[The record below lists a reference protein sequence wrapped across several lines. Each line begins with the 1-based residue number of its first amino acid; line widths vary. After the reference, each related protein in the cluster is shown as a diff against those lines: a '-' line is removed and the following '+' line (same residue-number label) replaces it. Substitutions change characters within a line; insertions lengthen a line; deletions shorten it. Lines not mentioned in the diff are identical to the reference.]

1 MKTIVSLGLLILVA
15 SMAFGGMANNVSAQD
30 DPTILLKI
38 ATQAK
43 EQIGNQISTESSD
56 KIQKLFEE
64 GSQKVTALE
73 VSLSG
78 DDVNS
83 AQEHFLSAMKIFTET
98 SRQLTISDVEPQIKM
113 NYLSSNAKNPLN
125 DLERL
130 QLYVNTLKTI
140 AKNHNA
146 TSDFSQS
153 DELFTQA
160 RQQIEDNQFVA
171 ASETIQKIKEI
182 IVKSNKELR
191 EEASKQ
197 ESQRAKEYAQKY
209 LERVDLLIENA
220 KQQGVTNEIIE
231 KLEISKE
238 NLSSADEPSE
248 IIKEIRKILLI
259 KEKFKLT
266 KNDEI

>member
-1 MKTIVSLGLLILVA
+1 MKTIASLGLLILVA
-15 SMAFGGMANNVSAQD
+15 SMAFGGMTNNVSAQD

-43 EQIGNQISTESSD
+43 EQIGNQISAESSD
-56 KIQKLFEE
+56 KVQKLFEE
-64 GSQKVTALE
+64 GSQKVDALE

-98 SRQLTISDVEPQIKM
+98 SRQLTTSDIGPQIKM
-113 NYLSSNAKNPLN
+113 NYLSSDVKNPLN

-130 QLYVNTLKTI
+130 QVYVNTLKTI

-182 IVKSNKELR
+182 IMKSNKELR

-238 NLSSADEPSE
+238 NLSSADKPSE

-259 KEKFKLT
+259 KDKFELT
-266 KNDEI
+266 KNIEI